1 MCIEKKKA
9 LSEETR
15 NKLPGGC
22 KSPEWV
28 MSVYAAWK
36 SVPTSTSQK
45 ILAELK
51 HYSNL
56 GEEIKRVANASFT
69 STPAA
74 DFAWKQMLQIP
85 VLFRERN
92 PLVVHTVPSEY
103 MGRSTDMINAPKQ

>member
-1 MCIEKKKA
+1 
-9 LSEETR
+9 
-15 NKLPGGC
+15 
-22 KSPEWV
+22 

-56 GEEIKRVANASFT
+56 GEEIKCVANASFT

-74 DFAWKQMLQIP
+74 DFA
-85 VLFRERN
+85 
-92 PLVVHTVPSEY
+92 
-103 MGRSTDMINAPKQ
+103 